1 MHSIRATSKES
12 KTGRVFAVHV
22 YSALFHLHL
31 PSNSLKGKRGIVK
44 SILSRARNRFN
55 VASAEVGLQEVHGSA
70 HLAFVTV
77 SESSVKARRIMEQLE
92 EWLVEERPDV
102 DIVDV
107 YIEER

>member
-1 MHSIRATSKES
+1 M
-12 KTGRVFAVHV
+12 HV

-31 PSNSLKGKRGIVK
+31 PSNSLKEKRSIIK

-55 VASAEVGLQEVHGSA
+55 VASAEVDLQDVHGSA
-70 HLAFVTV
+70 HIAFVTV
-77 SESSVKARRIMEQLE
+77 NESPVLARRVLEQLE

>member
-1 MHSIRATSKES
+1 M
-12 KTGRVFAVHV
+12 HV
-22 YSALFHLHL
+22 YSALLHLHL

-55 VASAEVGLQEVHGSA
+55 VASAEVDLHDVYGSA

-77 SESSVKARRIMEQLE
+77 NENRVNARRILEQLE

-102 DIVDV
+102 EVVDFL
-107 YIEER
+107 IEER